1 MNDNAV
7 PEQAE
12 HLAELTLALLEHCQA
27 RIGGLAG
34 ALHLTVAE
42 FRTLRSFGNDQ
53 ALEAGTLAGR
63 VGLSPSRLTRILD
76 SLEGHGFIV
85 RRSEPLDRRIVRAT
99 LTARGLRM
107 RMRLREELTRTHAE
121 ILRLLPEGGGASVIL
136 ALQKLNDAMA
146 EWHRD

>member
-1 MNDNAV
+1 MNDTALPV
-7 PEQAE
+7 EAEQ
-12 HLAELTLALLEHCQA
+12 LAELTLSLLEHCQT
-27 RIGGLAG
+27 RVGGLAG

-53 ALEAGTLAGR
+53 ALEAGTLASR

-76 SLEGHGFIV
+76 SLVEHGYIV

-99 LTARGLRM
+99 LTAKGLRM
-107 RMRLREELTRTHAE
+107 RTRLREELTRTHAE
-121 ILRLLPEGGGASVIL
+121 ILRLLPEGGAASVLL
-136 ALQKLNDAMA
+136 ALQKLNEAMA